1 MFFYALLAAFI
12 SYVLNTVYNLLSG
25 EALKTVFYSGI
36 RYFALAFLITGAVQL
51 IVYLYRDI
59 SDNYFSGENK
69 EKESTTEEIQE
80 SESEAENEA

>member
-12 SYVLNTVYNLLSG
+12 SYVLNTVYNLLNG

-80 SESEAENEA
+80 SENESENEA